1 MEPLGDDE
9 LLCIFNNISYWGD
22 KRSFAEVSKQ
32 FMKVA
37 FHSIFWLSSSFPS
50 LLFDILPSS
59 PNVTYFDCYKPLSNT
74 HLKLLAQSC
83 PKLETLRL
91 GKYHD
96 LPSEPGEFDFDFD
109 DDGLCAVANACSHL
123 REVSLHSRLHVGDAG
138 IVSLATSCK
147 NLTWLDLEGCIRV
160 TDESLKAIG
169 ESRIR
174 NLNLGGC
181 YLVTDLGLEYL
192 ANGDLKNHLSELNL
206 TGCDKISD
214 HGIIYLSKMVGLIE
228 LNISWLINITDISL
242 LAIGTKCLK
251 LQTVYLTGCEAITSE
266 GLRAFNGHQT
276 LKTLLLFSCYNFC
289 WEDVESV
296 AVTCSRLEYL
306 GLMKR
311 IKTPMPESHQ
321 DFLQIGHHTCLIEW
335 DEGEGVFFW

>member
-9 LLCIFNNISYWGD
+9 LLCIFNSISDWDD

-37 FHSIFWLSSSFPS
+37 FHSVFCLSSSFPTS

-59 PNVTYFDCYKPLSNT
+59 PNITYFRCYKPLSNT

-83 PKLETLRL
+83 PKLETLSL

-96 LPSEPGEFDFDFD
+96 LPSEP
-109 DDGLCAVANACSHL
+109 
-123 REVSLHSRLHVGDAG
+123 G

-169 ESRIR
+169 ESRIC

-192 ANGDLKNHLSELNL
+192 ANGDLKNYLSELNL
-206 TGCDKISD
+206 SGCDKISD
-214 HGIIYLSKMVGLIE
+214 HGIIYLSKMVGLIK

-242 LAIGTKCLK
+242 LAIGSKCLK

-266 GLRAFNGHQT
+266 GLGAFNGHHT

-296 AVTCSRLEYL
+296 ALTCSRLEYL

-311 IKTPMPESHQ
+311 IKTPMPESNE

-335 DEGEGVFFW
+335 DEGEGACFC